1 MDGKKKI
8 CILSN
13 GLWRG
18 GTDTFVVN
26 LVRGL
31 DKSKYDITVV
41 LSISDEW
48 LAAREPD
55 VLAAGAKTYRTF
67 GITRKGISG
76 RVKHLVR
83 LYRYLKQEKP
93 DVFQTNIDLF
103 NGPNLFVA
111 WLAGVPVRIC
121 HSHNSM
127 QEREAA
133 KGRSLAIAVYQGV
146 MRWLCWTFSNRRAGC
161 SEAALDFLF
170 QDKWKRDPRA
180 TVVNNGID
188 IDRFR
193 TEADTGAILRGIG
206 AQAKHHILTVG
217 RLSAQ
222 KNPMMIADIFIELCK
237 KRDDCDLIWVGIGE
251 MEADVKARL
260 KDHDV
265 LDKVR
270 FLGIRDDV
278 NELMQCAD
286 VFLFPSLFEGLGIV
300 VIEAQAA
307 GLPCVISDT
316 IPKMVDCGGCCFLP
330 LTDTPSHWA
339 EKVSGIL
346 DGTETFCVDQT
357 RLNRY
362 SIGHMVEQ
370 MESLFH

>member
-1 MDGKKKI
+1 MDKKKKI

-26 LVRGL
+26 LAREL
-31 DKSKYDITVV
+31 DKQKYDITVI
-41 LSISDEW
+41 LSISEEW
-48 LAAREPD
+48 LAAREAD
-55 VLAAGAKTYRTF
+55 VLDAGVKTYRTH
-67 GITRKGISG
+67 GITNKGITG
-76 RVKHLVR
+76 RMKHLVR
-83 LYRYLKQEKP
+83 LYMFLKQEKP

-133 KGRSLAIAVYQGV
+133 NGRSASIAIYQGV

-170 QDKWKRDPRA
+170 QDKWKSDPGA
-180 TVVNNGID
+180 IVVNNGIA

-193 TEADTGAILRGIG
+193 TGVDTAKILRGIG
-206 AQAKHHILTVG
+206 ASAKHHILTVG

-222 KNPMMIADIFIELCK
+222 KNPMMIADVFIELCK

-260 KDHDV
+260 RDCGV
-265 LDKVR
+265 LDKVI

-278 NELMQCAD
+278 NELMQCGD

-307 GLPCVISDT
+307 GLPCVLSDT
-316 IPKMVDCGGCCFLP
+316 IPAMVDCGGCCFLS
-330 LTDTPSHWA
+330 LTDSPSRWA
-339 EKVSGIL
+339 EKVSDVLSGK
-346 DGTETFCVDQT
+346 EKFRVDDT
-357 RLNRY
+357 RL
-362 SIGHMVEQ
+362 
-370 MESLFH
+370 ESLFE